1 MKKAIYL
8 FFVRLAYIRSGGS
21 GRINIF
27 DEIAAA
33 LYEPSF
39 DDNL

>member
-1 MKKAIYL
+1 MRKSIYL
-8 FFVRLAYIRSGGS
+8 FFVRLALIRSGGS

-33 LYEPSF
+33 LWKPQF
-39 DDNL
+39 DD

>member
-1 MKKAIYL
+1 MKFKMYR

-27 DEIAAA
+27 DEIAAT
-33 LYEPSF
+33 LYEPEF
-39 DDNL
+39 DDYL